1 MQKVNLSETVKWI
14 VFVHK
19 WIKLTK
25 IHLTMLFNAGSL
37 VGTTI
42 MTSVLGFAYW
52 WVAARLYAP
61 GVVGLASA
69 LISTMT
75 LLGTI
80 SMLGLGTLLTG
91 ELPRQ
96 PGKEWTLIDAAL
108 IVVGGTGTVVGLL
121 FVLMASLL
129 LPDFALLRTNG
140 INTVL
145 FALGVGFTAL
155 TMVLDQALIGILR
168 GDLQLWR
175 NTLFAAIKLVTLGL
189 AGFLLSQGT
198 GIIIYAT

>member
-1 MQKVNLSETVKWI
+1 MQKGNLSKAVKRI
-14 VFVHK
+14 IFTHK
-19 WIKLTK
+19 WVKLTR
-25 IHLTMLFNAGSL
+25 IHLAMLLNAGSL
-37 VGTTI
+37 VGTTL

-108 IVVGGTGTVVGLL
+108 IVVGGTGTIVGLL
-121 FVLMASLL
+121 FALMASR
-129 LPDFALLRTNG
+129 P
-140 INTVL
+140 I
-145 FALGVGFTAL
+145 
-155 TMVLDQALIGILR
+155 
-168 GDLQLWR
+168 
-175 NTLFAAIKLVTLGL
+175 
-189 AGFLLSQGT
+189 
-198 GIIIYAT
+198 